1 MKISNSSVLKVFTAL
16 FALLLLAA
24 CSSSPTAS
32 NDLGE
37 ISGTVT
43 FVGQWPSRGD
53 IQVSAWAS
61 WPPAG
66 PPAAASEVFTAG
78 KNSQSYKIEGLSK
91 GDYPVITIGWRDPAN
106 PQGALVLGIFW
117 DNTAKAGV
125 DSSGMPNVTP
135 KPVSISSGHLTWNNV
150 DMTANLDV
158 VPKP

>member
-1 MKISNSSVLKVFTAL
+1 MLKVTVLLVAL
-16 FALLLLAA
+16 FFLAA
-24 CSSSPTAS
+24 CSSNTTAS

-43 FVGQWPSRGD
+43 FSGQWPANGE
-53 IQVSAWAS
+53 IQVSAWAR

-66 PPAAASEVFTAG
+66 PPAAASAVFTKGA
-78 KNSQSYKIEGLSK
+78 NNQSYKIEGLSK
-91 GDYPVITIGWRDPAN
+91 GDYPVVTIGWRDPAN
-106 PQGALVLGIFW
+106 PQGALVLGVYW

-135 KPVSISSGHLTWNNV
+135 KPITISSDHLNWNNV

-158 VPKP
+158 VPKS